1 MSSSGLEEDIFI
13 CCFLIDMAEVGKVH
27 QTLLIEGGMQGVL
40 FVNGQFCG
48 PMEREGQ
55 AFPLGRN
62 AEVYVQL
69 FPFGEGEPLAVQLHM
84 RNGQIEKLE
93 PEENA
98 FSLVWPDGVVQLE
111 LRVRAQ
117 QESTPEEKLPV
128 GVLLRYLNL
137 RLAGDPQAQ
146 RLWLQP
152 QREGSL
158 PDLSAYHAAV
168 PLRFAPPSAPEQY
181 DDRAGLVRRIAENV
195 AVIDT
200 ALAVTAPAGQ
210 GRRLIESIN
219 ILRTGRDYEGSLRGE
234 NPSDREPQP

>member
-1 MSSSGLEEDIFI
+1 M
-13 CCFLIDMAEVGKVH
+13 H

-62 AEVYVQL
+62 AEIYVQMH
-69 FPFGEGEPLAVQLHM
+69 PFGEGVPLTVQLRM

-98 FSLVWPDGVVQLE
+98 FALVWPDGVVQLE
-111 LRVRAQ
+111 LRVKR
-117 QESTPEEKLPV
+117 QEEPQRMDEEAAH
-128 GVLLRYLNL
+128 GTLLRYLSL
-137 RLAGDPQAQ
+137 KLADDPQMH
-146 RLWLQP
+146 RLWLRP
-152 QREGSL
+152 QDEANAPEL
-158 PDLSAYHAAV
+158 AVYHAAV
-168 PLRFAPPSAPEQY
+168 PLRFAPISAPEKY
-181 DDRAGLVRRIAENV
+181 DDRAGLVRRIADNI
-195 AVIDT
+195 AVIDA
-200 ALAVTAPAGQ
+200 ALAVTTPAGQ

-234 NPSDREPQP
+234 NPSDRGRQP